1 MNKNLTIIGI
11 ILSLS
16 NVVYSFFGNSKS
28 DQVFGI
34 EMNIWIY
41 RLIWTVFAVGI
52 FYEYYK
58 KTKKVKKSN

>member
-11 ILSLS
+11 ILCLS
-16 NVVYSFFGNSKS
+16 NVVYSFFGNLES

-58 KTKKVKKSN
+58 KTKKVKKTN

>member
-1 MNKNLTIIGI
+1 MNKNLTIIGV
-11 ILSLS
+11 ILCLS
-16 NVVYSFFGNSKS
+16 NVVYSFFGNSES

-41 RLIWTVFAVGI
+41 RLIWTVFAAGI

-58 KTKKVKKSN
+58 KNKTEKKSS